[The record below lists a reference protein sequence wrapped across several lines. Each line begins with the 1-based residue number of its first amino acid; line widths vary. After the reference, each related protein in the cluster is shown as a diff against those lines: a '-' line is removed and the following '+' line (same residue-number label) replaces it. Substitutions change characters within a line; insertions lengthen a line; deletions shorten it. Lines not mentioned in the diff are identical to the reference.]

1 MANKKQE
8 LLTLREYLGS
18 HPILSLKQFGGGGVP
33 IVHIFFLHVLCGFLF
48 LCFLGFFVFVLFCF
62 VCFVFVLRFISY
74 SQTLPVSLDVHF
86 D

>member
-18 HPILSLKQFGGGGVP
+18 PPILSLKQFGGGGVP
-33 IVHIFFLHVLCGFLF
+33 IVHIFFVWVFVFLF

-74 SQTLPVSLDVHF
+74 SQTLPVSLGVHF